1 MRHATLALAAV
12 VLFARGAS
20 AVDAS
25 VNDVGW
31 LAGCWQTASERR
43 MIEEIWM
50 APSGGTMIN
59 VGRTVAGGQTVDHEF
74 VIVRVDNGTLVYEAH
89 PAGQAPTVFRATEV
103 SATRVVFEN
112 RAHDYPQQVGYE
124 KTSANALTAWIDGT
138 QNGQPRR
145 VAFPYQRAA
154 CPGPR

>member
-1 MRHATLALAAV
+1 MRRASLAVAAV
-12 VLFARGAS
+12 VLFMGGAY
-20 AVDAS
+20 AADTS

-31 LAGCWQTASERR
+31 LAGCWQTANERR
-43 MIEEIWM
+43 TIEEIWM

-74 VIVRVDNGTLVYEAH
+74 VLVRVDNGTLVYEAH
-89 PAGQAPTVFRATEV
+89 PAGQAPAVFRAIEV

-124 KTSANALTAWIDGT
+124 KTSADALTAWIDGT
-138 QNGQPRR
+138 QNGQPRK
-145 VAFPYQRAA
+145 ATFPYQRAA
-154 CPGPR
+154 CPGTR